1 MICSLNSAVERNN
14 AVGKSIVVLLNLVY
28 TFHLQKRHRSDD
40 AVNNRKAKVLRNNSE
55 VTGQAEK

>member
-14 AVGKSIVVLLNLVY
+14 AVGKSIVVLLNLV
-28 TFHLQKRHRSDD
+28 TSHLQKRHRSDD